1 VSMATPSP
9 ASAPARIA
17 ARFEALAAQ
26 GRKGLITFIT
36 AGDPNV
42 AATPAYMHALVRGGA
57 DVIELGVPFSD
68 PMADGEVIQRA
79 SERALEH
86 GTSLDDV
93 LACVSEFRREDTTT
107 PVVLMGYL
115 NPFEHMGAARFA
127 GRAAA
132 AGVDGVLIVDLPP
145 EEAAEVNA
153 ALRAAALDQV
163 FLVAPNSPE
172 RRIRKVCQAAS
183 GFVYF
188 VSVKGVTGDKSAAID
203 EIGQQ
208 VAMTREFAGLPV
220 GIGFGIRT
228 PQAAAAAAAVADAV
242 IVGSAIVEII
252 ERGGEGAVVASAVE
266 QFVASLRAAIDAA
279 NRPT

>member
-1 VSMATPSP
+1 MANT
-9 ASAPARIA
+9 SAATAPTRIA
-17 ARFEALAAQ
+17 ARFDALAAQ

-36 AGDPNV
+36 AGDPSV

-57 DVIELGVPFSD
+57 DIIELGVPFSD

-79 SERALEH
+79 SERALAH

-93 LACVSEFRREDTTT
+93 LACVGEFRREDSDT

-127 GRAAA
+127 ERAAA
-132 AGVDGVLIVDLPP
+132 AGVDGALVVDLPP
-145 EEAAEVNA
+145 EEAADFNA
-153 ALRAAALDQV
+153 ALRAAGLDQV

-172 RRIRKVCQAAS
+172 RRIRTVCAAAS

-188 VSVKGVTGDKSAAID
+188 VSVKGVTGDKAAAID
-203 EIGQQ
+203 EIGQR
-208 VAMTREFAGLPV
+208 VAMTRAFAGLPV

-228 PQAAAAAAAVADAV
+228 PAAAAAAAAVADAV

-252 ERGGEGAVVASAVE
+252 ERGGDAAAVAAAVE
-266 QFVASLRAAIDAA
+266 AYVASLRQGIDGE
-279 NRPT
+279 RRSR

>member
-1 VSMATPSP
+1 MG
-9 ASAPARIA
+9 RIA
-17 ARFEALAAQ
+17 DRFEELGAT

-36 AGDPNV
+36 AGDPSV
-42 AATPAYMHALVRGGA
+42 AATPGLMHALVRGGA

-79 SERALEH
+79 SERALAH

-93 LACVSEFRREDTTT
+93 FGAVAAFRRDDSRT

-115 NPFEHMGAARFA
+115 NPVEHMGPARFA
-127 GRAAA
+127 TRAAE
-132 AGVDGVLIVDLPP
+132 AGVDGALIVDLPP
-145 EEAAEVNA
+145 EEAADVTP
-153 ALRAAALDQV
+153 ALRAAGIDEI

-172 RRIRKVCQAAS
+172 SRIRKVCAAAS

-188 VSVKGVTGDKSAAID
+188 VSVKGVTGGKSAVLD
-203 EIGQQ
+203 EIGTRIE
-208 VAMTREFAGLPV
+208 MTRRFAGMPV

-228 PQAAAAAAAVADAV
+228 PEAAADAAGVADAV

-252 ERGGEGAVVASAVE
+252 ERGGAADDTARAVE
-266 QFVASLRAAIDAA
+266 SFVASMRDAIDARA
-279 NRPT
+279 HAA